1 MEVHSPVV
9 SQLVPVGFADIA
21 HAADKLPGQK
31 LSEDRIRLKV
41 HGRVG
46 TGLPGAIRYAGT
58 LWTTSAPFPAMK
70 VEVVV
75 SPWSASQS
83 EVAVHPITNL
93 GQFDSLRAS
102 RFFKAA
108 YSMLPVVIDRLYAE
122 LPVDA
127 PVALPLAG

>member
-1 MEVHSPVV
+1 MVYSPVV
-9 SQLVPVGFADIA
+9 SQLVPVGFDDIVD
-21 HAADKLPGQK
+21 AADELPGQA

-46 TGLPGAIRYAGT
+46 AGVPGAIRYAGT

-75 SPWSASQS
+75 SPWSASRS
-83 EVAVHPITNL
+83 EVAIHPITNL

-108 YSMLPVVIDRLYAE
+108 YSMLPVVIDRLNAE
-122 LPVDA
+122 LAVQA
-127 PVALPLAG
+127 SAALPLAG